1 MNIKAIAFSA
11 QQRVAERSGISLQ
24 RSHIYE
30 ALAAAFG
37 FASYASLC
45 ADSVFDVG
53 LPESLD
59 SARTTER
66 IAHRLE
72 LLGVSDTGHGQVASE
87 LAAII
92 SDQNLNVVNIDRVI
106 DSLLPES
113 FQPDIDLDVR
123 DEFDSEYDDDVP
135 VDLVDRHL
143 VGEWDISDFLRSS
156 LEDAAKRGNPKAHY
170 GLSLILNLDSDAPA
184 ISSYWHDRQ
193 LQGEQLSGVELEW
206 ANAHRVEKQ
215 REEVRLHHLREAARL
230 GHPDACVDA
239 AEEFQNPDFLKSAV
253 GAQVRDPTRASEIA
267 AALGQVDQARHWC
280 VIAAEGGDIDAIR
293 WMIETFDQENLMRCW
308 TWIHFAKLLGTD
320 LTQSRYRLVNED
332 GSDYDDD
339 VGGPGFPVG
348 TEGIELPPLDK
359 SQDAKA
365 YRDAAALA
373 NRLRKR
379 SKE

>member
-11 QQRVAERSGISLQ
+11 QQRVAERFGISLQ
-24 RSHIYE
+24 RSHVYE

-123 DEFDSEYDDDVP
+123 DEFDSEYDDP
-135 VDLVDRHL
+135 VDRIRGQAFDDGDV
-143 VGEWDISDFLRSS
+143 SDFLRSG
-156 LEDAAKRGNPKAHY
+156 LVEAAKRGSPKAHY
-170 GLSLILNLDSDAPA
+170 ALSLILNSSGESQAG
-184 ISSYWHDRQ
+184 SSYWHDRQ

-206 ANAHRVEKQ
+206 ANAYRDADKQ
-215 REEVRLHHLREAARL
+215 KDERLRHLREAARL

-239 AEEFQNPDFLKSAV
+239 AEEFQSPDFLKLA
-253 GAQVRDPTRASEIA
+253 GGEQVRDPARASAVA

-280 VIAAEGGDIDAIR
+280 IIAAESGDIDAVR
-293 WMIETFDQENLMRCW
+293 WMIETFDRDDLVRCW
-308 TWIHFAKLLGTD
+308 TWLHFAKLLGTD
-320 LTQSRYRLVNED
+320 LTHSHYRLINED

-339 VGGPGFPVG
+339 VGGPGYPVG
-348 TEGIELPPLDK
+348 TEGIELPPLDE
-359 SQDAKA
+359 SQDVNA
-365 YRDAAALA
+365 YRDAVAMATRLA
-373 NRLRKR
+373 KRL
-379 SKE
+379 KE

>member
-11 QQRVAERSGISLQ
+11 QQRVAERFGISLQ
-24 RSHIYE
+24 RSHVYE

-45 ADSVFDVG
+45 ADFVFDVG
-53 LPESLD
+53 LPENLD

-123 DEFDSEYDDDVP
+123 DEFDSEYGDPVDRIRGQAFDDV
-135 VDLVDRHL
+135 
-143 VGEWDISDFLRSS
+143 DISDFLRSG
-156 LEDAAKRGNPKAHY
+156 LVEAAKRGSPKAHY
-170 GLSLILNLDSDAPA
+170 ALSLILSTNGESQTG
-184 ISSYWHDRQ
+184 SSYWHDRQ

-206 ANAHRVEKQ
+206 ANAYRDADKQ
-215 REEVRLHHLREAARL
+215 KDERLRHLREAARL

-239 AEEFQNPDFLKSAV
+239 AEEFQNPDFLKLAV

-267 AALGQVDQARHWC
+267 ATLGQVDQARHWC
-280 VIAAEGGDIDAIR
+280 VIAAESGDIDAVR
-293 WMIETFDQENLMRCW
+293 WMIETFDRDDLVRCW
-308 TWIHFAKLLGTD
+308 TWLHFAKLLGSD
-320 LTQSRYRLVNED
+320 LTHSHYQLVNED

-339 VGGPGFPVG
+339 VGGPGYPVG
-348 TEGIELPPLDK
+348 TEGIELPMLDE
-359 SQDAKA
+359 SQGAKA
-365 YRDAAALA
+365 YRDAVAMATRLA
-373 NRLRKR
+373 KRLR
-379 SKE
+379 E